1 MIDQVTIDKI
11 LDAAQIVDVVSDFV
25 TLRKRGVNYVGL
37 CPFHDDRT
45 PSFSVSPSRNI
56 CKCFACGKGGNPVHF
71 IMEHEQVTYVEAL
84 KYLAKKYGIEV
95 KEREL
100 SSEERQAQ
108 NDRESSFIVNQFARD
123 YYHDILLNN
132 PDGRNIGL
140 AYFRNRGFRDDIIE
154 KFQLGYALQQR
165 DAFPK
170 TALSKGYN
178 EKYLISYE
186 VQMKVDGKDKSVT
199 KGTGICYKRDDG
211 QLVDRYAGRVIFP
224 WISLSGKVIAFGARL
239 LDSRTKGVAQKYVNS
254 PNSEIFTKER
264 ELYGI
269 FQAKKAIVKEDCVYM
284 VEGYTDVISMHQ
296 CGVENVVANSGT
308 ALSKYQINI
317 LHRFTNNIVL
327 LYDGD
332 EAGIHAA
339 TRGAEMLLQEGM
351 TVKVCLLPDGDDP
364 DSFARKHTADEYRQ
378 FINDHSVDYIRFIT
392 SMLLKQAGN
401 DPLKRGA
408 AIREV
413 TKAIAIIPEAI
424 MRDVFIKEAA
434 DMLGVE
440 EKRMVGYVAEQRQK
454 NREAE
459 EKRRTTAAKASEES
473 QPSAPSQQEMPP
485 VAPLSDMGLEY
496 REGGNPQPQD
506 APIAGGDSSQD
517 FPFAGDDPSQ
527 NSPIAG
533 GNTLQGS
540 PSKIEEG
547 ENRGNQK
554 NAQMAKALYKHER
567 LIIQLVVRYGE
578 KTMAEL
584 TDEEGNITKVSVID
598 FVSANLEQD
607 DMVLSD
613 PLFREMLRQ
622 AVEHQHDP
630 EFSAERYFINHP
642 ETAISKMALELV
654 SDRYQLSKY
663 HYKNQTIVSDENRL
677 QELATEIATSYK
689 YAIVNELLKEVMRQ
703 LQDPAIAANELKCAQ
718 TIKRY
723 TELREVQAY
732 LAKILG
738 ERVILS
744 V

>member
-1 MIDQVTIDKI
+1 MIDQATIDRI

-45 PSFSVSPSRNI
+45 PSFSVSPARNI

-71 IMEHEQVTYVEAL
+71 IMEHEQITYIEAL

-100 SSEERQAQ
+100 SNEERQAQ
-108 NDRESSFIVNQFARD
+108 NDRESAFIVNQFARD

-132 PDGRNIGL
+132 PDGRSIGL

-170 TALSKGYN
+170 TAIAKGYN
-178 EKYLISYE
+178 EKFLTSYE
-186 VQMKVDGKDKSVT
+186 AKVKVNDRDETVT
-199 KGTGICYKRDDG
+199 KGTGICYKREDG

-224 WISLSGKVIAFGARL
+224 WISLSGKVVAFGGRL

-254 PNSEIFTKER
+254 PDSEIFHKER

-339 TRGAEMLLQEGM
+339 TRSAEMLLQEGM

-364 DSFARKHTADEYRQ
+364 DSFARKHTAQEYRQ
-378 FINDHSVDYIRFIT
+378 FIDDNATDYIRFKT
-392 SMLLKQAGN
+392 NLLLKQAGN
-401 DPLKRGA
+401 DPLKRGE
-408 AIREV
+408 AIREI

-434 DMLGVE
+434 DMLGIE
-440 EKRMVGYVAEQRQK
+440 EKRMVGYVADQRK
-454 NREAE
+454 TNREAE
-459 EKRRTTAAKASEES
+459 DKRKAVAAQSPQVPQNQDVSQGPAPLDVVSSQSEMRD
-473 QPSAPSQQEMPP
+473 APPMPP
-485 VAPLSDMGLEY
+485 IDDLPNRDMSPN
-496 REGGNPQPQD
+496 REEVQAGNEL
-506 APIAGGDSSQD
+506 ISVNSQ
-517 FPFAGDDPSQ
+517 S
-527 NSPIAG
+527 
-533 GNTLQGS
+533 
-540 PSKIEEG
+540 
-547 ENRGNQK
+547 
-554 NAQMAKALYKHER
+554 AKALYKYEFH
-567 LIIQLVVRYGE
+567 IMQLVVRYGE
-578 KTMAEL
+578 KIMCEL
-584 TDEEGNITKVSVID
+584 TDEEGNNTPVTVID
-598 FVSANLEQD
+598 FVSSTLEQD
-607 DMVLSD
+607 DMVLTN
-613 PLFREMLRQ
+613 PLFREMLKL
-622 AVEHQHDP
+622 AVEHQHETD
-630 EFSAERYFINHP
+630 FSAERYFINHP
-642 ETAISKMALELV
+642 NTAISQMALELV
-654 SDRYQLSKY
+654 SERYQLSKY
-663 HYKNQTIVSDENRL
+663 HSKYQTIVADDQRL
-677 QELATEIATSYK
+677 QELSTEITISYK
-689 YAIVNELLKEVMRQ
+689 YAIVNESLQEVLRQ
-703 LQDPAIAANELKCAQ
+703 LQDPAIAIDGLKCAQ

-723 TELREVQAY
+723 TELREIQAE
-732 LAKILG
+732 LAKRLG
-738 ERVILS
+738 ERVVLTF
-744 V
+744 

>member
-1 MIDQVTIDKI
+1 MIDQATIDRI

-45 PSFSVSPSRNI
+45 PSFSVSPARNI

-71 IMEHEQVTYVEAL
+71 IMEHEQITYLEAL

-100 SSEERQAQ
+100 SNEERQAQ
-108 NDRESSFIVNQFARD
+108 NDRESAFIVNQFARD

-132 PDGRNIGL
+132 PDGRSIGL

-170 TALSKGYN
+170 TAIAKGYN
-178 EKYLISYE
+178 EKFLTSYE
-186 VQMKVDGKDKSVT
+186 AKVKVNDREETVT
-199 KGTGICYKRDDG
+199 KGTGICYKREDG

-224 WISLSGKVIAFGARL
+224 WISLSGKVVAFGGRL

-254 PNSEIFTKER
+254 PDSEIFHKER

-339 TRGAEMLLQEGM
+339 TRSAEMLLQEGM

-364 DSFARKHTADEYRQ
+364 DSFARKHTAQEYRQ
-378 FINDHSVDYIRFIT
+378 FIDDNATDYIRFKT
-392 SMLLKQAGN
+392 NLLLKQAGN
-401 DPLKRGA
+401 DPLKRGE
-408 AIREV
+408 AIREI

-434 DMLGVE
+434 DMLGIE
-440 EKRMVGYVAEQRQK
+440 EKRMVGYVADQRK
-454 NREAE
+454 TNREAE
-459 EKRRTTAAKASEES
+459 DKRKAVAAQSPQVPQNQDVSQGPAPLDVVSSQSEMRD
-473 QPSAPSQQEMPP
+473 APPMPP
-485 VAPLSDMGLEY
+485 IDDLPNRDMSPN
-496 REGGNPQPQD
+496 REEVQAGNEL
-506 APIAGGDSSQD
+506 ISVNSQ
-517 FPFAGDDPSQ
+517 S
-527 NSPIAG
+527 
-533 GNTLQGS
+533 
-540 PSKIEEG
+540 
-547 ENRGNQK
+547 
-554 NAQMAKALYKHER
+554 AKALYKYEFH
-567 LIIQLVVRYGE
+567 IMQLVVRYGE
-578 KTMAEL
+578 KIMCEL
-584 TDEEGNITKVSVID
+584 TDEEGNNTPVTVID
-598 FVSANLEQD
+598 FVSSTLEQD
-607 DMVLSD
+607 DMVLTN
-613 PLFREMLRQ
+613 PLFREMLKL
-622 AVEHQHDP
+622 AVEHQHETD
-630 EFSAERYFINHP
+630 FSAERYFINHP
-642 ETAISKMALELV
+642 NTAISQMALELV
-654 SDRYQLSKY
+654 SERYQLSKY
-663 HYKNQTIVSDENRL
+663 HSKYQTIVADDQRL
-677 QELATEIATSYK
+677 QELSTEITISYK
-689 YAIVNELLKEVMRQ
+689 YAIVNESLQEVLRQ
-703 LQDPAIAANELKCAQ
+703 LQDPAIAIDGLKCAQ

-723 TELREVQAY
+723 TELREIQAE
-732 LAKILG
+732 LAKRLG
-738 ERVILS
+738 ERVVLTF
-744 V
+744 

>member
-1 MIDQVTIDKI
+1 MIDQATIDRI

-45 PSFSVSPSRNI
+45 PSFSVSPARNI

-71 IMEHEQVTYVEAL
+71 IMEHEQITYLEAL

-100 SSEERQAQ
+100 SNEERQAQ
-108 NDRESSFIVNQFARD
+108 NDRESAFIVNQFARD

-132 PDGRNIGL
+132 PDGRSIGM
-140 AYFRNRGFRDDIIE
+140 AYFRSRGFRDDIIE

-170 TALSKGYN
+170 TAIAKGYN
-178 EKYLISYE
+178 EKFLTSYE
-186 VQMKVDGKDKSVT
+186 AKVKVNDRDETVT
-199 KGTGICYKRDDG
+199 KGTGICYKREDG

-224 WISLSGKVIAFGARL
+224 WISLSGKVVAFGGRL

-254 PNSEIFTKER
+254 PDSEIFHKER

-339 TRGAEMLLQEGM
+339 TRSAEMLLQEGM

-364 DSFARKHTADEYRQ
+364 DSFARKHTAQEYRQ
-378 FINDHSVDYIRFIT
+378 FIDDNATDYIRFKT
-392 SMLLKQAGN
+392 NLLLKQAGN
-401 DPLKRGA
+401 DPLKRGE
-408 AIREV
+408 AIREI

-434 DMLGVE
+434 DMLGIE
-440 EKRMVGYVAEQRQK
+440 EKRMVGYVADQRK
-454 NREAE
+454 TNREAE
-459 EKRRTTAAKASEES
+459 DKRIAVAAQTPATS
-473 QPSAPSQQEMPP
+473 QNQDAMQGPVSPQGEMP
-485 VAPLSDMGLEY
+485 
-496 REGGNPQPQD
+496 D
-506 APIAGGDSSQD
+506 APPMPPIDDLPNRDMSPNREEVQAGNELISVNSQ
-517 FPFAGDDPSQ
+517 S
-527 NSPIAG
+527 
-533 GNTLQGS
+533 
-540 PSKIEEG
+540 
-547 ENRGNQK
+547 
-554 NAQMAKALYKHER
+554 AKALYKYEFH
-567 LIIQLVVRYGE
+567 IMQLVVRYGE
-578 KTMAEL
+578 KVMCEL
-584 TDEEGNITKVSVID
+584 TDEEGNNTPVTVID
-598 FVSANLEQD
+598 FVSSTLEQD
-607 DMVLSD
+607 DMVLTN
-613 PLFREMLRQ
+613 PLFREMLKL
-622 AVEHQHDP
+622 AVEHQHETD
-630 EFSAERYFINHP
+630 FSAERYFINHP
-642 ETAISKMALELV
+642 NTAISQMALELV
-654 SDRYQLSKY
+654 SERYQLSKY
-663 HYKNQTIVSDENRL
+663 HSKYQTIVADDQRL
-677 QELATEIATSYK
+677 QELSTEITISYK
-689 YAIVNELLKEVMRQ
+689 YAIVNESLQEVLRQ
-703 LQDPAIAANELKCAQ
+703 LQDPAIAIDGLKCAQ

-723 TELREVQAY
+723 TELREIQAE
-732 LAKILG
+732 LAKRLG
-738 ERVILS
+738 ERVVLTF
-744 V
+744 

>member
-1 MIDQVTIDKI
+1 MIDQATIDRI

-45 PSFSVSPSRNI
+45 PSFSVSPARNI

-71 IMEHEQVTYVEAL
+71 IMEHEQITYIEAL

-100 SSEERQAQ
+100 SNEERQAQ
-108 NDRESSFIVNQFARD
+108 NDRESAFIVNQFARD

-132 PDGRNIGL
+132 PDGRSIGM
-140 AYFRNRGFRDDIIE
+140 AYFRSRGFRDDIIE

-170 TALSKGYN
+170 TAIAKGYN
-178 EKYLISYE
+178 EKFLTSYE
-186 VQMKVDGKDKSVT
+186 AKVKVNDRDETVT
-199 KGTGICYKRDDG
+199 KGTGICYKREDG

-224 WISLSGKVIAFGARL
+224 WISLSGKVVAFGGRL

-254 PNSEIFTKER
+254 PDSEIFHKER

-339 TRGAEMLLQEGM
+339 TRSAEMLLQEGM

-364 DSFARKHTADEYRQ
+364 DSFARKHTAQEYRQ
-378 FINDHSVDYIRFIT
+378 FIDDNATDYIRFKT
-392 SMLLKQAGN
+392 NLLLKQAGN
-401 DPLKRGA
+401 DPLKRGE
-408 AIREV
+408 AIREI

-434 DMLGVE
+434 DMLGIE
-440 EKRMVGYVAEQRQK
+440 EKRMVGYVADQRK
-454 NREAE
+454 TNREAE
-459 EKRRTTAAKASEES
+459 DKRKAVAAQTPATS
-473 QPSAPSQQEMPP
+473 QNQDAMQGSVSPQGEMP
-485 VAPLSDMGLEY
+485 
-496 REGGNPQPQD
+496 D
-506 APIAGGDSSQD
+506 APPVPQVDDLPNRDLAPNREEVQAGNELISVNSQ
-517 FPFAGDDPSQ
+517 S
-527 NSPIAG
+527 
-533 GNTLQGS
+533 
-540 PSKIEEG
+540 
-547 ENRGNQK
+547 
-554 NAQMAKALYKHER
+554 AKALYKYEFH
-567 LIIQLVVRYGE
+567 IMQLVVRYGE
-578 KTMAEL
+578 KIMCEL
-584 TDEEGNITKVSVID
+584 TDEEGNNTPVTVID
-598 FVSANLEQD
+598 FVSSTLEQD
-607 DMVLSD
+607 DMVLTN
-613 PLFREMLRQ
+613 PLFREMLKL
-622 AVEHQHDP
+622 AVEHQHETD
-630 EFSAERYFINHP
+630 FSAERYFINHP
-642 ETAISKMALELV
+642 NTAISQMALELV
-654 SDRYQLSKY
+654 SERYQLSKY
-663 HYKNQTIVSDENRL
+663 HSKYQTIVADDQRL
-677 QELATEIATSYK
+677 QELSTEITISYK
-689 YAIVNELLKEVMRQ
+689 YAIVNESLQEVLRQ
-703 LQDPAIAANELKCAQ
+703 LQDPAIAIDGLKCAQ

-723 TELREVQAY
+723 TELREIQAE
-732 LAKILG
+732 LAKRLG
-738 ERVILS
+738 ERVVLTF
-744 V
+744 

>member
-1 MIDQVTIDKI
+1 MIDQAIVDRI

-45 PSFSVSPSRNI
+45 PSFSVSPARNI

-71 IMEHEQVTYVEAL
+71 IMEHEQITYTEAL

-100 SSEERQAQ
+100 SNEERQAQ
-108 NDRESSFIVNQFARD
+108 NDRESAFIVNQFARD

-132 PDGRNIGL
+132 PDGRSIGL

-170 TALSKGYN
+170 TAIAKGYN
-178 EKYLISYE
+178 EKFLTSYE
-186 VQMKVDGKDKSVT
+186 TKVKEDGKEKDVV

-224 WISLSGKVIAFGARL
+224 WISLSGKVVAFGGRL

-254 PNSEIFTKER
+254 PDSEIFHKER

-317 LHRFTNNIVL
+317 LHRFTNNIIL

-364 DSFARKHTADEYRQ
+364 DSFARKHTAQEYRQ
-378 FINDHSVDYIRFIT
+378 FINDNATDYIRFKT
-392 SMLLKQAGN
+392 GLLLRQAGN
-401 DPLKRGA
+401 DPLKRGD

-413 TKAIAIIPEAI
+413 TKSIAIIPEAI

-434 DMLGVE
+434 DMLGIE
-440 EKRMVGYVAEQRQK
+440 EKRMVGYVADQRK
-454 NREAE
+454 ANRDAE
-459 EKRRTTAAKASEES
+459 EKRKAVAAQSPQAAQDQDASQCPAPLNPASS
-473 QPSAPSQQEMPP
+473 QPEMP
-485 VAPLSDMGLEY
+485 
-496 REGGNPQPQD
+496 D
-506 APIAGGDSSQD
+506 APPMPSIDDLPDGDMSLTGEQSQTD
-517 FPFAGDDPSQ
+517 NDQSMKVNSQ
-527 NSPIAG
+527 F
-533 GNTLQGS
+533 
-540 PSKIEEG
+540 
-547 ENRGNQK
+547 
-554 NAQMAKALYKHER
+554 AKALYKYELHVM
-567 LIIQLVVRYGE
+567 QLVARYGE
-578 KTMAEL
+578 KVMCEL
-584 TDEEGNITKVSVID
+584 TDEEGNKTPVTVID
-598 FVSANLEQD
+598 FVHSTLEQD
-607 DMVLSD
+607 DMVLTN
-613 PLFREMLRQ
+613 PLFREMLKL
-622 AVEHQHDP
+622 AVEHQHDTD
-630 EFSAERYFINHP
+630 FCAERYFINHP
-642 ETAISKMALELV
+642 NTAISQMALELV
-654 SDRYQLSKY
+654 SERYQLSKY
-663 HYKNQTIVSDENRL
+663 HSKYQTIVADEERL
-677 QELATEIATSYK
+677 QDLSTEITISYK
-689 YAIVNELLKEVMRQ
+689 YAIVNESLKEVLRQ
-703 LQDPAIAANELKCAQ
+703 LQDPTIATNSLKCAQ

-723 TELREVQAY
+723 TELREVQAV
-732 LAKILG
+732 LAKRLG
-738 ERVILS
+738 ERVVLTF
-744 V
+744 

>member
-1 MIDQVTIDKI
+1 MIDQATIDRI

-45 PSFSVSPSRNI
+45 PSFSVSPARNI

-71 IMEHEQVTYVEAL
+71 IMEHEQITYLEAL

-100 SSEERQAQ
+100 SNEERQAQ
-108 NDRESSFIVNQFARD
+108 NDRESAFIVNQFARD

-132 PDGRNIGL
+132 PDGRSIGM
-140 AYFRNRGFRDDIIE
+140 AYFRSRGFRDDIIE

-170 TALSKGYN
+170 TAIAKGYN
-178 EKYLISYE
+178 EKFLTSYE
-186 VQMKVDGKDKSVT
+186 AKVKVNDRDETVT
-199 KGTGICYKRDDG
+199 KGTGICYKREDG

-224 WISLSGKVIAFGARL
+224 WISLSGKVVAFGGRL

-254 PNSEIFTKER
+254 PDSEIFHKER

-339 TRGAEMLLQEGM
+339 TRSAEMLLQEGM

-364 DSFARKHTADEYRQ
+364 DSFARKHTAQEYRQ
-378 FINDHSVDYIRFIT
+378 FIDDNATDYIRFKT
-392 SMLLKQAGN
+392 NLLLKQAGN
-401 DPLKRGA
+401 DPLKRGE
-408 AIREV
+408 AIREI

-434 DMLGVE
+434 DMLGIE
-440 EKRMVGYVAEQRQK
+440 EKRMVGYVADQRK
-454 NREAE
+454 TNREAE
-459 EKRRTTAAKASEES
+459 DKRKAVAAQTSP
-473 QPSAPSQQEMPP
+473 QGEMP
-485 VAPLSDMGLEY
+485 
-496 REGGNPQPQD
+496 D
-506 APIAGGDSSQD
+506 APPMPPIDDLPNRDMSPNREEVQAGNELISVNSQ
-517 FPFAGDDPSQ
+517 S
-527 NSPIAG
+527 
-533 GNTLQGS
+533 
-540 PSKIEEG
+540 
-547 ENRGNQK
+547 
-554 NAQMAKALYKHER
+554 AKALYKYEFH
-567 LIIQLVVRYGE
+567 IMQLVVRYGE
-578 KTMAEL
+578 KIMCEL
-584 TDEEGNITKVSVID
+584 TDEEGNNTPVTVID
-598 FVSANLEQD
+598 FVSCTLED
-607 DMVLSD
+607 DMVLTN
-613 PLFREMLRQ
+613 PLFREMLKL
-622 AVEHQHDP
+622 AVEHQHETD
-630 EFSAERYFINHP
+630 FSAERYFINHP
-642 ETAISKMALELV
+642 NTAISQMALELV
-654 SDRYQLSKY
+654 SERYQLSKY
-663 HYKNQTIVSDENRL
+663 HSKYQTIVADDQRL
-677 QELATEIATSYK
+677 QELSTEITISYK
-689 YAIVNELLKEVMRQ
+689 YAIVNESLQEVLRQ
-703 LQDPAIAANELKCAQ
+703 LQDPAIAIDGLKCAQ

-723 TELREVQAY
+723 TELREIQAE
-732 LAKILG
+732 LAKRLG
-738 ERVILS
+738 ERVVLTF
-744 V
+744 

>member
-1 MIDQVTIDKI
+1 MIDQATIDRI

-45 PSFSVSPSRNI
+45 PSFSVSPARNI

-71 IMEHEQVTYVEAL
+71 IMEHEQITYIEAL

-100 SSEERQAQ
+100 SNEERQAQ
-108 NDRESSFIVNQFARD
+108 NDRESAFIVNQFARD

-132 PDGRNIGL
+132 PDGRSIGM
-140 AYFRNRGFRDDIIE
+140 AYFRSRGFRDDIIE

-170 TALSKGYN
+170 TAIAKGYN
-178 EKYLISYE
+178 EKFLTSYE
-186 VQMKVDGKDKSVT
+186 AKVKVNDREETVT
-199 KGTGICYKRDDG
+199 KGTGICYKREDG

-224 WISLSGKVIAFGARL
+224 WISLSGKVVAFGGRL

-254 PNSEIFTKER
+254 PDSEIFHKER

-339 TRGAEMLLQEGM
+339 TRSAEMLLQEGM

-364 DSFARKHTADEYRQ
+364 DSFARKHTAQEYRQ
-378 FINDHSVDYIRFIT
+378 FIDDNATDYIRFKT
-392 SMLLKQAGN
+392 NLLLKQAGN
-401 DPLKRGA
+401 DPLKRGE
-408 AIREV
+408 AIREI

-434 DMLGVE
+434 DMLGIE
-440 EKRMVGYVAEQRQK
+440 EKRMVGYVADQRK
-454 NREAE
+454 TNREAE
-459 EKRRTTAAKASEES
+459 DKRKAVAAQTPATS
-473 QPSAPSQQEMPP
+473 QNQDAMQGPVSPQGEMP
-485 VAPLSDMGLEY
+485 
-496 REGGNPQPQD
+496 D
-506 APIAGGDSSQD
+506 APPMPQVDDLPNRDMSPNREEVQAGNELISVNSQ
-517 FPFAGDDPSQ
+517 S
-527 NSPIAG
+527 
-533 GNTLQGS
+533 
-540 PSKIEEG
+540 
-547 ENRGNQK
+547 
-554 NAQMAKALYKHER
+554 AKALYKYEFH
-567 LIIQLVVRYGE
+567 IMQLVVRYGE
-578 KTMAEL
+578 KIMCEL
-584 TDEEGNITKVSVID
+584 TDEEGNNTPVTVID
-598 FVSANLEQD
+598 FVSSTLEQD
-607 DMVLSD
+607 DMVLTN
-613 PLFREMLRQ
+613 PLFREMLKL
-622 AVEHQHDP
+622 AVEHQHETD
-630 EFSAERYFINHP
+630 FSAERYFINHP
-642 ETAISKMALELV
+642 NTAISQMALELV
-654 SDRYQLSKY
+654 SERYQLSKY
-663 HYKNQTIVSDENRL
+663 HSKYQTIVADDQRL
-677 QELATEIATSYK
+677 QELSTEITISYK
-689 YAIVNELLKEVMRQ
+689 YAIVNESLQEVLRQ
-703 LQDPAIAANELKCAQ
+703 LQDPAIAIDGLKCAQ

-723 TELREVQAY
+723 TELREIQAE
-732 LAKILG
+732 LAKRLG
-738 ERVILS
+738 ERVVLTF
-744 V
+744 

>member
-1 MIDQVTIDKI
+1 MIDQATIDKI

-45 PSFSVSPSRNI
+45 PSFSVSPARNI

-71 IMEHEQVTYVEAL
+71 IMEHEQITYIEAL

-100 SSEERQAQ
+100 SNEERQAQ
-108 NDRESSFIVNQFARD
+108 NDRESAFIVNQFARD

-132 PDGRNIGL
+132 PDGRSIGM
-140 AYFRNRGFRDDIIE
+140 AYFRSRGFRDDIIE

-170 TALSKGYN
+170 TAIAKGYN
-178 EKYLISYE
+178 EKYLTSYE
-186 VQMKVDGKDKSVT
+186 SKIKVNDREETVT
-199 KGTGICYKRDDG
+199 KGTGICYKREDG

-224 WISLSGKVIAFGARL
+224 WISLSGKVVAFGGRL

-254 PNSEIFTKER
+254 PDSEIFHKER

-339 TRGAEMLLQEGM
+339 TRSAEMLLQEGM

-364 DSFARKHTADEYRQ
+364 DSFARKHTAQEYRQ
-378 FINDHSVDYIRFIT
+378 FIDDNATDYIRFKT
-392 SMLLKQAGN
+392 NLLLKQAGN
-401 DPLKRGA
+401 DPLKRGE
-408 AIREV
+408 AIREI

-434 DMLGVE
+434 DMLGIE
-440 EKRMVGYVAEQRQK
+440 EKRMVGYVADQRK
-454 NREAE
+454 TNREAE
-459 EKRRTTAAKASEES
+459 DKRKAVAAQSPQVPQNQDVSQGPAPLDVVSSQSEMRD
-473 QPSAPSQQEMPP
+473 APPMPP
-485 VAPLSDMGLEY
+485 IDDLPNRDMSPN
-496 REGGNPQPQD
+496 REEVQAGNELIS
-506 APIAGGDSSQD
+506 ANSQ
-517 FPFAGDDPSQ
+517 S
-527 NSPIAG
+527 
-533 GNTLQGS
+533 
-540 PSKIEEG
+540 
-547 ENRGNQK
+547 
-554 NAQMAKALYKHER
+554 AKALYKYEFH
-567 LIIQLVVRYGE
+567 IMQLVVRYGE
-578 KTMAEL
+578 KIMCEL
-584 TDEEGNITKVSVID
+584 TDEEGNNTPVTVID
-598 FVSANLEQD
+598 FVNSTLEQD
-607 DMVLSD
+607 DMVLTN
-613 PLFREMLRQ
+613 PLFREMLKL
-622 AVEHQHDP
+622 AVEHQHETD
-630 EFSAERYFINHP
+630 FSAERYFINHP
-642 ETAISKMALELV
+642 NTAISQMALELV
-654 SDRYQLSKY
+654 SERYQLSKY
-663 HYKNQTIVSDENRL
+663 HSKYQTIVADDQRL
-677 QELATEIATSYK
+677 QELSTEITISYK
-689 YAIVNELLKEVMRQ
+689 YAIVNESLQEVLRQ
-703 LQDPAIAANELKCAQ
+703 LQDPAIAVDGLKCAQ

-723 TELREVQAY
+723 TELREIQAE
-732 LAKILG
+732 LAKRLG
-738 ERVILS
+738 ERVVLTF
-744 V
+744 

>member
-1 MIDQVTIDKI
+1 MIDQATIDRI

-45 PSFSVSPSRNI
+45 PSFSVSPARNI

-71 IMEHEQVTYVEAL
+71 IMEHEQITYLEAL

-100 SSEERQAQ
+100 SNEERQAQ
-108 NDRESSFIVNQFARD
+108 NDRESAFIVNQFARD

-132 PDGRNIGL
+132 PDGRSIGL

-170 TALSKGYN
+170 TAIAKGYN
-178 EKYLISYE
+178 EKFLTSYE
-186 VQMKVDGKDKSVT
+186 SKIKVNDRDETVT
-199 KGTGICYKRDDG
+199 KGTGICYKREDG

-224 WISLSGKVIAFGARL
+224 WISLSGKVVAFGGRL

-254 PNSEIFTKER
+254 PDSEIFHKER

-339 TRGAEMLLQEGM
+339 TRSAEMLLQEGM

-364 DSFARKHTADEYRQ
+364 DSFARKHTAQEYRQ
-378 FINDHSVDYIRFIT
+378 FIDDNATDYIRFKT
-392 SMLLKQAGN
+392 NLLLKQAGN
-401 DPLKRGA
+401 DPLKRGE
-408 AIREV
+408 AIREI

-434 DMLGVE
+434 DMLGIE
-440 EKRMVGYVAEQRQK
+440 EKRMVGYVADQRK
-454 NREAE
+454 TNREAE
-459 EKRRTTAAKASEES
+459 DKRKAVAAQTPSTS
-473 QPSAPSQQEMPP
+473 QNQDAMQGPVSPQGEMP
-485 VAPLSDMGLEY
+485 
-496 REGGNPQPQD
+496 D
-506 APIAGGDSSQD
+506 APPMPQVDDLPNRDMSPNREEVQAGNELISVNSQ
-517 FPFAGDDPSQ
+517 S
-527 NSPIAG
+527 
-533 GNTLQGS
+533 
-540 PSKIEEG
+540 
-547 ENRGNQK
+547 
-554 NAQMAKALYKHER
+554 AKALYKYEFH
-567 LIIQLVVRYGE
+567 IMQLVVRYGE
-578 KTMAEL
+578 KIMCEL
-584 TDEEGNITKVSVID
+584 TDEEGNNTPVTVID
-598 FVSANLEQD
+598 FVSSTLEQD
-607 DMVLSD
+607 DMVLTN
-613 PLFREMLRQ
+613 PLFREMLKL
-622 AVEHQHDP
+622 AVEHQHETD
-630 EFSAERYFINHP
+630 FSAERYFINHP
-642 ETAISKMALELV
+642 NTAISQMALELV
-654 SDRYQLSKY
+654 SERYQLSKY
-663 HYKNQTIVSDENRL
+663 HSKYQTIVADDQRL
-677 QELATEIATSYK
+677 QELSTEITISYK
-689 YAIVNELLKEVMRQ
+689 YAIVNESLQEVLRQ
-703 LQDPAIAANELKCAQ
+703 LQDPAIAIDGLKCAQ

-723 TELREVQAY
+723 TELREIQAE
-732 LAKILG
+732 LAKRLG
-738 ERVILS
+738 ERVVLTF
-744 V
+744 

>member
-1 MIDQVTIDKI
+1 MIDQATIDRI

-45 PSFSVSPSRNI
+45 PSFSVSPARNI

-71 IMEHEQVTYVEAL
+71 IMEHEQITYLEAL

-100 SSEERQAQ
+100 SNEERQAQ
-108 NDRESSFIVNQFARD
+108 NDRESAFIVNQFARD

-132 PDGRNIGL
+132 PDGRSIGM
-140 AYFRNRGFRDDIIE
+140 AYFRSRGFRDDIIE

-170 TALSKGYN
+170 TAIAKGYN
-178 EKYLISYE
+178 EKFLTSYE
-186 VQMKVDGKDKSVT
+186 AKVKVNDREETVT
-199 KGTGICYKRDDG
+199 KGTGICYKREDG

-224 WISLSGKVIAFGARL
+224 WISLSGKVVAFGGRL

-254 PNSEIFTKER
+254 PDSEIFHKER

-339 TRGAEMLLQEGM
+339 TRSAEMLLQEGM

-364 DSFARKHTADEYRQ
+364 DSFARKHTAQEYRQ
-378 FINDHSVDYIRFIT
+378 FIDDNATDYIRFKT
-392 SMLLKQAGN
+392 NLLLKQAGN
-401 DPLKRGA
+401 DPLKRGE
-408 AIREV
+408 AIREI

-434 DMLGVE
+434 DMLGIE
-440 EKRMVGYVAEQRQK
+440 EKRMVGYVADQRK
-454 NREAE
+454 TNREAE
-459 EKRRTTAAKASEES
+459 DKRKAVAAQSPQVPQNQDVSQGPAPLDVVSSQSEMRD
-473 QPSAPSQQEMPP
+473 APPMPP
-485 VAPLSDMGLEY
+485 IDDLPNRDMSPN
-496 REGGNPQPQD
+496 REEVQAGNEL
-506 APIAGGDSSQD
+506 ISVNSQ
-517 FPFAGDDPSQ
+517 S
-527 NSPIAG
+527 
-533 GNTLQGS
+533 
-540 PSKIEEG
+540 
-547 ENRGNQK
+547 
-554 NAQMAKALYKHER
+554 AKALYKYEFH
-567 LIIQLVVRYGE
+567 IMQLVVRYGE
-578 KTMAEL
+578 KIMCEL
-584 TDEEGNITKVSVID
+584 TDEEGNNTPVTVID
-598 FVSANLEQD
+598 FVSSTLEQD
-607 DMVLSD
+607 DMVLTN
-613 PLFREMLRQ
+613 PLFREMLKL
-622 AVEHQHDP
+622 AVEHQHETD
-630 EFSAERYFINHP
+630 FSAERYFINHP
-642 ETAISKMALELV
+642 NTAISQMALELV
-654 SDRYQLSKY
+654 SERYQLSKY
-663 HYKNQTIVSDENRL
+663 HSKYQTIVADDQRL
-677 QELATEIATSYK
+677 QELSTEITISYK
-689 YAIVNELLKEVMRQ
+689 YAIVNESLQEVLRQ
-703 LQDPAIAANELKCAQ
+703 LQDPAIAIDGLKCAQ

-723 TELREVQAY
+723 TELREIQAE
-732 LAKILG
+732 LAKRLG
-738 ERVILS
+738 ERVVLTF
-744 V
+744 

>member
-1 MIDQVTIDKI
+1 MIDQATIDRI

-45 PSFSVSPSRNI
+45 PSFSVSPARNI

-71 IMEHEQVTYVEAL
+71 IMEHEQITYLEAL

-100 SSEERQAQ
+100 SNEERQAQ
-108 NDRESSFIVNQFARD
+108 NDRESAFIVNQFARD

-132 PDGRNIGL
+132 PDGRSIGM
-140 AYFRNRGFRDDIIE
+140 AYFRSRGFRDDIIE

-170 TALSKGYN
+170 TAIAKGYN
-178 EKYLISYE
+178 EKFLTSYE
-186 VQMKVDGKDKSVT
+186 AKVKVNDRDETVT
-199 KGTGICYKRDDG
+199 KGTGICYKREDG

-224 WISLSGKVIAFGARL
+224 WISLSGKVVAFGGRL

-254 PNSEIFTKER
+254 PDSEIFHKER

-339 TRGAEMLLQEGM
+339 TRSAEMLLQEGM

-364 DSFARKHTADEYRQ
+364 DSFARKHTAQEYRQ
-378 FINDHSVDYIRFIT
+378 FIDDNATDYIRFKT
-392 SMLLKQAGN
+392 NLLLKQAGN
-401 DPLKRGA
+401 DPLKRGE
-408 AIREV
+408 AIREI

-434 DMLGVE
+434 DMLGIE
-440 EKRMVGYVAEQRQK
+440 EKRMVGYVADQRK
-454 NREAE
+454 TNREAE
-459 EKRRTTAAKASEES
+459 DKRKAVAAQTPATS
-473 QPSAPSQQEMPP
+473 QNQDAMQGPVSPQGEMP
-485 VAPLSDMGLEY
+485 
-496 REGGNPQPQD
+496 D
-506 APIAGGDSSQD
+506 APPMPPIDDLPNRDMSPNREEVQAGNELISVNSQ
-517 FPFAGDDPSQ
+517 S
-527 NSPIAG
+527 
-533 GNTLQGS
+533 
-540 PSKIEEG
+540 
-547 ENRGNQK
+547 
-554 NAQMAKALYKHER
+554 AKALYKYEFH
-567 LIIQLVVRYGE
+567 IMQLVVRYGE
-578 KTMAEL
+578 KVMCEL
-584 TDEEGNITKVSVID
+584 TDEEGNNTPVTVID
-598 FVSANLEQD
+598 FVSSTLEQD
-607 DMVLSD
+607 DMVLTN
-613 PLFREMLRQ
+613 PLFREMLKL
-622 AVEHQHDP
+622 AVEHQHETD
-630 EFSAERYFINHP
+630 FSAERYFINHP
-642 ETAISKMALELV
+642 NTAISQMALELV
-654 SDRYQLSKY
+654 SERYQLSKY
-663 HYKNQTIVSDENRL
+663 HSKYQTIVADDQRL
-677 QELATEIATSYK
+677 QELSTEITISYK
-689 YAIVNELLKEVMRQ
+689 YAIVNESLQEVLRQ
-703 LQDPAIAANELKCAQ
+703 LQDPAIAIDGLKCAQ

-723 TELREVQAY
+723 TELREIQAE
-732 LAKILG
+732 LAKRLG
-738 ERVILS
+738 ERVVLTF
-744 V
+744 

>member
-1 MIDQVTIDKI
+1 MIDQATVDRI

-45 PSFSVSPSRNI
+45 PSFSVSPARNI

-71 IMEHEQVTYVEAL
+71 IMEHEQITYTEAL

-100 SSEERQAQ
+100 SNEERQAQ
-108 NDRESSFIVNQFARD
+108 NDRESAFIVNQFARD

-132 PDGRNIGL
+132 PDGRSIGL

-170 TALSKGYN
+170 TAIAKGYN
-178 EKYLISYE
+178 EKYLTSYDY
-186 VQMKVDGKDKSVT
+186 M
-199 KGTGICYKRDDG
+199 RDDG

-224 WISLSGKVIAFGARL
+224 WISLSGKVVAFGGRL

-254 PNSEIFTKER
+254 PDSEIFHKER

-317 LHRFTNNIVL
+317 LHRFTNNIIL

-364 DSFARKHTADEYRQ
+364 DSFARKHTAQEYRQ
-378 FINDHSVDYIRFIT
+378 FINDNATDYIRFKT
-392 SMLLKQAGN
+392 GLLLRQAGS
-401 DPLKRGA
+401 DPLKRGD

-413 TKAIAIIPEAI
+413 TKSIAIIPEAI

-434 DMLGVE
+434 DMLGIE
-440 EKRMVGYVAEQRQK
+440 EKRMVGYVADQRK
-454 NREAE
+454 ANRDAE
-459 EKRRTTAAKASEES
+459 EKRKAVAAQSPQAAQDQDASQGPAPLDSASS
-473 QPSAPSQQEMPP
+473 QPEMP
-485 VAPLSDMGLEY
+485 
-496 REGGNPQPQD
+496 D
-506 APIAGGDSSQD
+506 APPMPSIDDLPDGDMSLTGEQSQTD
-517 FPFAGDDPSQ
+517 NDQSMKVNSQ
-527 NSPIAG
+527 F
-533 GNTLQGS
+533 
-540 PSKIEEG
+540 
-547 ENRGNQK
+547 
-554 NAQMAKALYKHER
+554 AKALYKYELHVM
-567 LIIQLVVRYGE
+567 QLVARYGE
-578 KTMAEL
+578 KVMCEL
-584 TDEEGNITKVSVID
+584 TDEEGNKTPVTVID
-598 FVSANLEQD
+598 FVHSTLEQD
-607 DMVLSD
+607 DMVLTN
-613 PLFREMLRQ
+613 PLFREMLKL
-622 AVEHQHDP
+622 AVEHQHDTD
-630 EFSAERYFINHP
+630 FCAERYFINHP
-642 ETAISKMALELV
+642 NTAISQMALELV
-654 SDRYQLSKY
+654 SERYQLSKY
-663 HYKNQTIVSDENRL
+663 HSKYQTIVADEERL
-677 QELATEIATSYK
+677 QDLSAEITISYK
-689 YAIVNELLKEVMRQ
+689 YAIVNESLKEVLRQ
-703 LQDPAIAANELKCAQ
+703 LQDPTIATNSLKCAQ

-723 TELREVQAY
+723 TELREVQAV
-732 LAKILG
+732 LAKRLG
-738 ERVILS
+738 ERVVLTF
-744 V
+744 

>member
-1 MIDQVTIDKI
+1 MIDQATIDRI

-45 PSFSVSPSRNI
+45 PSFSVSPARNI

-71 IMEHEQVTYVEAL
+71 IMEHEQITYLEAL

-100 SSEERQAQ
+100 SNEERQAQ
-108 NDRESSFIVNQFARD
+108 NDRESAFIVNQFARD

-132 PDGRNIGL
+132 PDGRSIGL
-140 AYFRNRGFRDDIIE
+140 AYFRSRGFRDDIIE

-170 TALSKGYN
+170 TAIAKGYN
-178 EKYLISYE
+178 EKFLTSYE
-186 VQMKVDGKDKSVT
+186 AKVKVNDRDETVT
-199 KGTGICYKRDDG
+199 KGTGICYKREDG

-224 WISLSGKVIAFGARL
+224 WISLSGKVVAFGGRL

-254 PNSEIFTKER
+254 PDSEIFHKER

-339 TRGAEMLLQEGM
+339 TRSAEMLLQEGM

-364 DSFARKHTADEYRQ
+364 DSFARKHTAQEYRQ
-378 FINDHSVDYIRFIT
+378 FIDDNATDYIRFKT
-392 SMLLKQAGN
+392 NLLLKQAGN
-401 DPLKRGA
+401 DPLKRGE
-408 AIREV
+408 AIREI

-434 DMLGVE
+434 DMLGIE
-440 EKRMVGYVAEQRQK
+440 EKRMVGYVADQRK
-454 NREAE
+454 TNREAE
-459 EKRRTTAAKASEES
+459 DKRKAVAAQTPATS
-473 QPSAPSQQEMPP
+473 QNQDAMQGPVSPQGEMP
-485 VAPLSDMGLEY
+485 
-496 REGGNPQPQD
+496 D
-506 APIAGGDSSQD
+506 APPMPQVDDLPNRDMSPNREEVQAGNELISVNSQ
-517 FPFAGDDPSQ
+517 S
-527 NSPIAG
+527 
-533 GNTLQGS
+533 
-540 PSKIEEG
+540 
-547 ENRGNQK
+547 
-554 NAQMAKALYKHER
+554 AKALYKYEFH
-567 LIIQLVVRYGE
+567 IMQLVVRYGE
-578 KTMAEL
+578 KIMCEL
-584 TDEEGNITKVSVID
+584 TDEEGNNTPVTVID
-598 FVSANLEQD
+598 FVSSTLEQD
-607 DMVLSD
+607 DMVLTN
-613 PLFREMLRQ
+613 PLFREMLKL
-622 AVEHQHDP
+622 AVEHQHETD
-630 EFSAERYFINHP
+630 FSAERYFINHP
-642 ETAISKMALELV
+642 NTAISQMALELV
-654 SDRYQLSKY
+654 SERYQLSKY
-663 HYKNQTIVSDENRL
+663 HSKYQTIVADDQRL
-677 QELATEIATSYK
+677 QELSTEITISYK
-689 YAIVNELLKEVMRQ
+689 YAIVNELLQEVLRQ
-703 LQDPAIAANELKCAQ
+703 LQDPAIAIDGLKCAQ

-723 TELREVQAY
+723 TELREIQAE
-732 LAKILG
+732 LAKRLG
-738 ERVILS
+738 ERVVLTF
-744 V
+744 

>member
-1 MIDQVTIDKI
+1 MIDQATIDRI

-45 PSFSVSPSRNI
+45 PSFSVSPARNI

-71 IMEHEQVTYVEAL
+71 IMEHEQITYIEAL

-100 SSEERQAQ
+100 SNEERQAQ
-108 NDRESSFIVNQFARD
+108 NDRESAFIVNQFARD

-132 PDGRNIGL
+132 PDGRSIGM
-140 AYFRNRGFRDDIIE
+140 AYFRSRGFRDDIIE

-170 TALSKGYN
+170 TAIAKGYN
-178 EKYLISYE
+178 EKFLTSYE
-186 VQMKVDGKDKSVT
+186 AKVKVNDREETVT
-199 KGTGICYKRDDG
+199 KGTGICYKREDG

-224 WISLSGKVIAFGARL
+224 WISLSGKVVAFGGRL

-254 PNSEIFTKER
+254 PDSEIFHKER

-339 TRGAEMLLQEGM
+339 TRSAEMLLQEGM

-364 DSFARKHTADEYRQ
+364 DSFARKHTAQEYRQ
-378 FINDHSVDYIRFIT
+378 FIDDNATDYIRFKT
-392 SMLLKQAGN
+392 NLLLKQAGN
-401 DPLKRGA
+401 DPLKRGE
-408 AIREV
+408 AIREI

-434 DMLGVE
+434 DMLGIE
-440 EKRMVGYVAEQRQK
+440 EKRMVGYVADQRK
-454 NREAE
+454 TNREAE
-459 EKRRTTAAKASEES
+459 DKRKAVAAQSPQVPQNQDVSQGPAPLDVVSSQSEMRD
-473 QPSAPSQQEMPP
+473 APPMPP
-485 VAPLSDMGLEY
+485 IDDLPNRDMSPN
-496 REGGNPQPQD
+496 REEVQAGNEL
-506 APIAGGDSSQD
+506 ISVNSQ
-517 FPFAGDDPSQ
+517 S
-527 NSPIAG
+527 
-533 GNTLQGS
+533 
-540 PSKIEEG
+540 
-547 ENRGNQK
+547 
-554 NAQMAKALYKHER
+554 AKALYKYEFH
-567 LIIQLVVRYGE
+567 IMQLVVRYGE
-578 KTMAEL
+578 KVMCEL
-584 TDEEGNITKVSVID
+584 TDEEGNNTPVTVID
-598 FVSANLEQD
+598 FVSSTLEQD
-607 DMVLSD
+607 DMVLTN
-613 PLFREMLRQ
+613 PLFREMLKL
-622 AVEHQHDP
+622 AVEHQHETD
-630 EFSAERYFINHP
+630 FSAERYFINHP
-642 ETAISKMALELV
+642 NTAISQMALELV
-654 SDRYQLSKY
+654 SERYQLSKY
-663 HYKNQTIVSDENRL
+663 HSKYQTIVADDQRL
-677 QELATEIATSYK
+677 QELSTEITISYK
-689 YAIVNELLKEVMRQ
+689 YAIVNESLQEVLRQ
-703 LQDPAIAANELKCAQ
+703 LQDPAIAIDGLKCAQ

-723 TELREVQAY
+723 TELREIQAE
-732 LAKILG
+732 LAKRLG
-738 ERVILS
+738 ERVVLTF
-744 V
+744 

>member
-1 MIDQVTIDKI
+1 MIDQATIDRI

-45 PSFSVSPSRNI
+45 PSFSVSPARNI

-71 IMEHEQVTYVEAL
+71 IMEHEQITYIEAL

-100 SSEERQAQ
+100 SNEERQAQ
-108 NDRESSFIVNQFARD
+108 NDRESAFVVNQFARD

-132 PDGRNIGL
+132 PDGRSIGM
-140 AYFRNRGFRDDIIE
+140 AYFRSRGFRDDIIE

-170 TALSKGYN
+170 TAIAKGYN
-178 EKYLISYE
+178 EKFLTSYE
-186 VQMKVDGKDKSVT
+186 AKVKVNDRDETVT
-199 KGTGICYKRDDG
+199 KGTGICYKREDG

-224 WISLSGKVIAFGARL
+224 WISLSGKVVAFGGRL

-254 PNSEIFTKER
+254 PDSEIFHKER

-339 TRGAEMLLQEGM
+339 TRSAEMLLQEGM

-364 DSFARKHTADEYRQ
+364 DSFARKHTAQEYRQ
-378 FINDHSVDYIRFIT
+378 FIDDNATDYIRFKT
-392 SMLLKQAGN
+392 NLLLKQAGN
-401 DPLKRGA
+401 DPLKRGE
-408 AIREV
+408 AIREI

-434 DMLGVE
+434 DMLGIE
-440 EKRMVGYVAEQRQK
+440 EKRMVGYVADQRK
-454 NREAE
+454 TNREAE
-459 EKRRTTAAKASEES
+459 DKRKAVAAQTPATSQNQDAMQGPVSPQGEMPDAPPMPQVDDLPNRDLAPNSEEVQASNGLISVNS
-473 QPSAPSQQEMPP
+473 QS
-485 VAPLSDMGLEY
+485 
-496 REGGNPQPQD
+496 
-506 APIAGGDSSQD
+506 
-517 FPFAGDDPSQ
+517 
-527 NSPIAG
+527 
-533 GNTLQGS
+533 
-540 PSKIEEG
+540 
-547 ENRGNQK
+547 
-554 NAQMAKALYKHER
+554 AKALYKYEFH
-567 LIIQLVVRYGE
+567 IMQLVVRYGE
-578 KTMAEL
+578 KVMCEL
-584 TDEEGNITKVSVID
+584 TDEEGNNTPVTVID
-598 FVSANLEQD
+598 FVSSTLEQD
-607 DMVLSD
+607 DMVLTN
-613 PLFREMLRQ
+613 PLFREMLKL
-622 AVEHQHDP
+622 AVEHQHETD
-630 EFSAERYFINHP
+630 FSAERYFINHP
-642 ETAISKMALELV
+642 NTAISQMALELV
-654 SDRYQLSKY
+654 SERYQLSKY
-663 HYKNQTIVSDENRL
+663 HSKYQTIVADDQRL
-677 QELATEIATSYK
+677 QELSTEITISYK
-689 YAIVNELLKEVMRQ
+689 YAIVNESLQEVLRQ
-703 LQDPAIAANELKCAQ
+703 LQDPAIAIDGLKCAQ

-723 TELREVQAY
+723 TELREIQAE
-732 LAKILG
+732 LAKRLG
-738 ERVILS
+738 ERVVLTF
-744 V
+744 

>member
-1 MIDQVTIDKI
+1 MIDQATVDRI

-45 PSFSVSPSRNI
+45 PSFSVSPARNI

-71 IMEHEQVTYVEAL
+71 IMEHEQITYVEAL

-100 SSEERQAQ
+100 TNDERQAQ
-108 NDRESSFIVNQFARD
+108 SDRESAFIVNQFARD

-132 PDGRNIGL
+132 VDGRSIGL

-154 KFQLGYALQQR
+154 KFQLGYALPQR
-165 DAFPK
+165 DALPK
-170 TALSKGYN
+170 AALSKGFN
-178 EKYLISYE
+178 EKYLASYE
-186 VQMKVDGKDKSVT
+186 TQVKVDGKDTTLV
-199 KGTGICYKRDDG
+199 KGTGICYKREDG

-224 WISLSGKVIAFGARL
+224 WISLSGKVIAFGGRL

-254 PNSEIFTKER
+254 PDTEIFHKER

-339 TRGAEMLLQEGM
+339 TRSAEMLLQDGM

-364 DSFARKHTADEYRQ
+364 DSFARKHTAQEYRQ
-378 FINDHSVDYIRFIT
+378 FINDHATDYIRFKT
-392 SMLLKQAGN
+392 DLLLRQAGN
-401 DPLKRGA
+401 DPLKRGE
-408 AIREV
+408 AIREI

-440 EKRMVGYVAEQRQK
+440 EKRMVGYVATQRK
-454 NREAE
+454 TNREAE
-459 EKRRTTAAKASEES
+459 EKRRALAAQAPNSPQDPATP
-473 QPSAPSQQEMPP
+473 QPEIPLAPMKQPEMP
-485 VAPLSDMGLEY
+485 
-496 REGGNPQPQD
+496 D
-506 APIAGGDSSQD
+506 APPLPTMEDLPQGGSGHVSEQSTANN
-517 FPFAGDDPSQ
+517 PFS
-527 NSPIAG
+527 
-533 GNTLQGS
+533 
-540 PSKIEEG
+540 
-547 ENRGNQK
+547 
-554 NAQMAKALYKHER
+554 KALYKYER
-567 LIIQLVVRYGE
+567 SIMQLVVRYGE
-578 KTMAEL
+578 KTMCEL
-584 TDEEGNITKVSVID
+584 TDEDGNTTPVSVID
-598 FVSANLEQD
+598 FVDATLHQD
-607 DMVLSD
+607 DVTLTH
-613 PLFREMLRQ
+613 PLFREMLRL
-622 AVEHQHDP
+622 AVEHQHDADYT
-630 EFSAERYFINHP
+630 AERYFINHP
-642 ETAISKMALELV
+642 DTAISQMALELV

-663 HYKNQTIVSDENRL
+663 HFKNQTIVTDDNRL
-677 QELATEIATSYK
+677 QELATEITINYK
-689 YAIVNELLKEVMRQ
+689 YAIVNESLKEVMRQ
-703 LQDPAIAANELKCAQ
+703 LQDPVIVNNEVKCAQ
-718 TIKRY
+718 IIQRY
-723 TELREVQAY
+723 TELREVQADF
-732 LAKILG
+732 AKRLG
-738 ERVILS
+738 ERVILEF
-744 V
+744 

>member
-1 MIDQVTIDKI
+1 MIDQATIDRI

-45 PSFSVSPSRNI
+45 PSFSVSPARNI

-71 IMEHEQVTYVEAL
+71 IMEHEQITYIEAL

-100 SSEERQAQ
+100 SNEERQAQ
-108 NDRESSFIVNQFARD
+108 NDRESAFIVNQFARD

-132 PDGRNIGL
+132 PDGRSIGM
-140 AYFRNRGFRDDIIE
+140 AYFRSRGFRDDIIE

-170 TALSKGYN
+170 TAIAKGYN
-178 EKYLISYE
+178 EKFLTSYE
-186 VQMKVDGKDKSVT
+186 AKVKVNDREETVT
-199 KGTGICYKRDDG
+199 KGTGICYKREDG

-224 WISLSGKVIAFGARL
+224 WISLSGKVVAFGGRL

-254 PNSEIFTKER
+254 PDSEIFHKER

-339 TRGAEMLLQEGM
+339 TRSAEMLLQEGM

-364 DSFARKHTADEYRQ
+364 DSFARKHTAQEYRQ
-378 FINDHSVDYIRFIT
+378 FIDDNATDYIRFKT
-392 SMLLKQAGN
+392 NLLLKQAGN
-401 DPLKRGA
+401 DPLKRGE
-408 AIREV
+408 AIREI

-434 DMLGVE
+434 DMLGIE
-440 EKRMVGYVAEQRQK
+440 EKRMVGYVADQRK
-454 NREAE
+454 TNREAE
-459 EKRRTTAAKASEES
+459 DKRKAVAAQSPQVPQNQDVSQGPVPLDVVSSQSEMRD
-473 QPSAPSQQEMPP
+473 APPMPP
-485 VAPLSDMGLEY
+485 IDDLPNRDMSPN
-496 REGGNPQPQD
+496 REEVQAGNEL
-506 APIAGGDSSQD
+506 ISVNSQ
-517 FPFAGDDPSQ
+517 S
-527 NSPIAG
+527 
-533 GNTLQGS
+533 
-540 PSKIEEG
+540 
-547 ENRGNQK
+547 
-554 NAQMAKALYKHER
+554 AKALYKYEFH
-567 LIIQLVVRYGE
+567 IMQLVVRYGE
-578 KTMAEL
+578 KIMCEL
-584 TDEEGNITKVSVID
+584 TDEEGNNTPVTVID
-598 FVSANLEQD
+598 FVSSTLEQD
-607 DMVLSD
+607 DMVLTN
-613 PLFREMLRQ
+613 PLFREMLKL
-622 AVEHQHDP
+622 AVEHQHETD
-630 EFSAERYFINHP
+630 FSAERYFINHP
-642 ETAISKMALELV
+642 NTAISQMALELV
-654 SDRYQLSKY
+654 SERYQLSKY
-663 HYKNQTIVSDENRL
+663 HSKYQTIVADDQRL
-677 QELATEIATSYK
+677 QELSTEITISYK
-689 YAIVNELLKEVMRQ
+689 YAIVNESLQEVLRQ
-703 LQDPAIAANELKCAQ
+703 LQDPAIAVDGLKCAQ

-723 TELREVQAY
+723 TELREIQAE
-732 LAKILG
+732 LAKRLG
-738 ERVILS
+738 ERVVLTF
-744 V
+744 

>member
-1 MIDQVTIDKI
+1 MIDQATIDRI

-45 PSFSVSPSRNI
+45 PSFSVSPARNI

-71 IMEHEQVTYVEAL
+71 IMEHEQITYIEAL

-100 SSEERQAQ
+100 SNEERQAQ
-108 NDRESSFIVNQFARD
+108 NDRESAFIVNQFARD

-132 PDGRNIGL
+132 PDGRSIGM
-140 AYFRNRGFRDDIIE
+140 AYFRSRGFRDDIIE

-170 TALSKGYN
+170 TAIAKGYN
-178 EKYLISYE
+178 EKFLTSYE
-186 VQMKVDGKDKSVT
+186 SKIKVNDRDETVT
-199 KGTGICYKRDDG
+199 KGTGICYKREDG

-224 WISLSGKVIAFGARL
+224 WISLSGKVVAFGGRL

-254 PNSEIFTKER
+254 PDSEIFHKER

-339 TRGAEMLLQEGM
+339 TRSAEMLLQEGM

-364 DSFARKHTADEYRQ
+364 DSFARKHTVQEYRQ
-378 FINDHSVDYIRFIT
+378 FIDDNATDYIRFKT
-392 SMLLKQAGN
+392 NLLLKQAGN
-401 DPLKRGA
+401 DPLKRGE
-408 AIREV
+408 AIREI

-434 DMLGVE
+434 DMLGIE
-440 EKRMVGYVAEQRQK
+440 EKRMVGYVADQRK
-454 NREAE
+454 TNREAE
-459 EKRRTTAAKASEES
+459 DKRKAVAAQSPQVPQNQDVSQGPAPLDVVSSQSEMRD
-473 QPSAPSQQEMPP
+473 APPMPP
-485 VAPLSDMGLEY
+485 IDDLPNRDMSPN
-496 REGGNPQPQD
+496 REEVQAGNEL
-506 APIAGGDSSQD
+506 ISVNSQ
-517 FPFAGDDPSQ
+517 S
-527 NSPIAG
+527 
-533 GNTLQGS
+533 
-540 PSKIEEG
+540 
-547 ENRGNQK
+547 
-554 NAQMAKALYKHER
+554 AKALYKYEFH
-567 LIIQLVVRYGE
+567 IMQLVVRYGE
-578 KTMAEL
+578 KIMCEL
-584 TDEEGNITKVSVID
+584 TDEEGNNTPVTVID
-598 FVSANLEQD
+598 FVSSTLEQD
-607 DMVLSD
+607 DMVLTN
-613 PLFREMLRQ
+613 PLFREMLRL
-622 AVEHQHDP
+622 AVEHQHETD
-630 EFSAERYFINHP
+630 FIAERYFINHP
-642 ETAISKMALELV
+642 NTAISQMALELV
-654 SDRYQLSKY
+654 SERYQLSKY
-663 HYKNQTIVSDENRL
+663 HSKYQTIVADDQRL
-677 QELATEIATSYK
+677 QELSTEITISYK
-689 YAIVNELLKEVMRQ
+689 YAIVNESLQEVLRQ
-703 LQDPAIAANELKCAQ
+703 LQDPAIAIDGLKCAQ

-723 TELREVQAY
+723 TELREIQAE
-732 LAKILG
+732 LAKRLG
-738 ERVILS
+738 ERVVLTF
-744 V
+744 

>member
-1 MIDQVTIDKI
+1 MIDQATIDRI

-45 PSFSVSPSRNI
+45 PSFSVSPARNI

-71 IMEHEQVTYVEAL
+71 IMEHEQITYIEAL

-100 SSEERQAQ
+100 SNEERQAQ
-108 NDRESSFIVNQFARD
+108 NDRESAFIVNQFARD

-132 PDGRNIGL
+132 PDGRSIGL
-140 AYFRNRGFRDDIIE
+140 AYFRSRGFRDDIIE

-170 TALSKGYN
+170 TAIAKGYN
-178 EKYLISYE
+178 EKFLTSYE
-186 VQMKVDGKDKSVT
+186 AKVKVNDRDETVT
-199 KGTGICYKRDDG
+199 KGTGICYKREDG

-224 WISLSGKVIAFGARL
+224 WISLSGKVVAFGGRL

-254 PNSEIFTKER
+254 PDSEIFHKER

-339 TRGAEMLLQEGM
+339 TRSAEMLLQEGM

-364 DSFARKHTADEYRQ
+364 DSFARKHTAQEYRQ
-378 FINDHSVDYIRFIT
+378 FIDDNATDYIRFKT
-392 SMLLKQAGN
+392 NLLLKQAGN
-401 DPLKRGA
+401 DPLKRGE
-408 AIREV
+408 AIREI

-434 DMLGVE
+434 DMLGIE
-440 EKRMVGYVAEQRQK
+440 EKRMVGYVADQRK
-454 NREAE
+454 TNREAE
-459 EKRRTTAAKASEES
+459 DKRKAVAAQTPATS
-473 QPSAPSQQEMPP
+473 QNQDAMQGPVSPQGEMP
-485 VAPLSDMGLEY
+485 
-496 REGGNPQPQD
+496 D
-506 APIAGGDSSQD
+506 APPMPQVDDLPNRDMSPNREEVQAGNELISVNSQ
-517 FPFAGDDPSQ
+517 S
-527 NSPIAG
+527 
-533 GNTLQGS
+533 
-540 PSKIEEG
+540 
-547 ENRGNQK
+547 
-554 NAQMAKALYKHER
+554 AKALYKYEFH
-567 LIIQLVVRYGE
+567 IMQLVVRYGE
-578 KTMAEL
+578 KIMCEL
-584 TDEEGNITKVSVID
+584 TDEEGNNTPVTVID
-598 FVSANLEQD
+598 FVSSTLEQD
-607 DMVLSD
+607 DMVLTN
-613 PLFREMLRQ
+613 PLFREMLKL
-622 AVEHQHDP
+622 AVEHQHETD
-630 EFSAERYFINHP
+630 FSAERYFINHP
-642 ETAISKMALELV
+642 NTAISQMALELV
-654 SDRYQLSKY
+654 SERYQLSKY
-663 HYKNQTIVSDENRL
+663 HSKYQTIVADDQRL
-677 QELATEIATSYK
+677 QELSTEITISYK
-689 YAIVNELLKEVMRQ
+689 YAIVNESLQEVLRQ
-703 LQDPAIAANELKCAQ
+703 LQDPAIAVDGLKCAQ

-723 TELREVQAY
+723 TELREIQAE
-732 LAKILG
+732 LAKRLG
-738 ERVILS
+738 ERVVLTF
-744 V
+744 

>member
-1 MIDQVTIDKI
+1 MIDQATIDRI

-45 PSFSVSPSRNI
+45 PSFSVSPARNI

-71 IMEHEQVTYVEAL
+71 IMEHEQITYLEAL

-100 SSEERQAQ
+100 SNEERQAQ
-108 NDRESSFIVNQFARD
+108 NDRESAFIVNQFARD

-132 PDGRNIGL
+132 PDGRSIGM
-140 AYFRNRGFRDDIIE
+140 AYFRSRGFRADIIE

-170 TALSKGYN
+170 TAIAKGYN
-178 EKYLISYE
+178 EKFLTSYE
-186 VQMKVDGKDKSVT
+186 AKVKVNDRDETVT
-199 KGTGICYKRDDG
+199 KGTGICYKREDG

-224 WISLSGKVIAFGARL
+224 WISLSGKVVAFGGRL

-254 PNSEIFTKER
+254 PDSEIFHKER

-339 TRGAEMLLQEGM
+339 TRSAEMLLQEGM

-364 DSFARKHTADEYRQ
+364 DSFARKHTAQEYRQ
-378 FINDHSVDYIRFIT
+378 FIDDNATDYIRFKT
-392 SMLLKQAGN
+392 NLLLKQAGN
-401 DPLKRGA
+401 DPLKRGE
-408 AIREV
+408 AIREI

-434 DMLGVE
+434 DMLGIE
-440 EKRMVGYVAEQRQK
+440 EKRMVGYVADQRK
-454 NREAE
+454 TNREAE
-459 EKRRTTAAKASEES
+459 DKRKAVAAQSPQVPQNQDVSQGPAPLDVVSSQSEMRD
-473 QPSAPSQQEMPP
+473 APPMPP
-485 VAPLSDMGLEY
+485 IDDLPNRDMSPN
-496 REGGNPQPQD
+496 REEVQAGNEL
-506 APIAGGDSSQD
+506 ISVNSQ
-517 FPFAGDDPSQ
+517 S
-527 NSPIAG
+527 
-533 GNTLQGS
+533 
-540 PSKIEEG
+540 
-547 ENRGNQK
+547 
-554 NAQMAKALYKHER
+554 AKALYKYEFH
-567 LIIQLVVRYGE
+567 IMQLVVRYGE
-578 KTMAEL
+578 KIMCEL
-584 TDEEGNITKVSVID
+584 TDEEGNNTPVTVID
-598 FVSANLEQD
+598 FVSSTLEQD
-607 DMVLSD
+607 DMVLTN
-613 PLFREMLRQ
+613 PLFREMLKL
-622 AVEHQHDP
+622 AVEHQHETD
-630 EFSAERYFINHP
+630 FSAERYFINHP
-642 ETAISKMALELV
+642 NTAISQMALELV
-654 SDRYQLSKY
+654 SERYQLSKY
-663 HYKNQTIVSDENRL
+663 HSKYQTIVADDQRL
-677 QELATEIATSYK
+677 QELSTEITISYK
-689 YAIVNELLKEVMRQ
+689 YAIVNESLQEVLRQ
-703 LQDPAIAANELKCAQ
+703 LQDPAIAVDGLKCAQ

-723 TELREVQAY
+723 TELREIQAE
-732 LAKILG
+732 LAKRLG
-738 ERVILS
+738 ERVVLTF
-744 V
+744 

>member
-1 MIDQVTIDKI
+1 MIDQATIDRI

-45 PSFSVSPSRNI
+45 PSFSVSPARNI

-71 IMEHEQVTYVEAL
+71 IMEHEQITYLEAL

-100 SSEERQAQ
+100 SNEERQAQ
-108 NDRESSFIVNQFARD
+108 NDRESAFIVNQFARD

-132 PDGRNIGL
+132 PDGRSIGL

-170 TALSKGYN
+170 TAIAKGYN
-178 EKYLISYE
+178 EKFLTSYE
-186 VQMKVDGKDKSVT
+186 AKVKVNDRDETVT
-199 KGTGICYKRDDG
+199 KGTGICYKREDG

-224 WISLSGKVIAFGARL
+224 WISLSGKVVAFGGRL

-254 PNSEIFTKER
+254 PDSEIFHKER

-339 TRGAEMLLQEGM
+339 TRSAEMLLQEGM

-364 DSFARKHTADEYRQ
+364 DSFARKHTAQEYRQ
-378 FINDHSVDYIRFIT
+378 FIDDNATDYIRFKT
-392 SMLLKQAGN
+392 NLLLKQAGN
-401 DPLKRGA
+401 DPLKRGE
-408 AIREV
+408 AIREI

-434 DMLGVE
+434 DMLGIE
-440 EKRMVGYVAEQRQK
+440 EKRMVGYVADQRK
-454 NREAE
+454 TNREAE
-459 EKRRTTAAKASEES
+459 DKRKAVAAQSPQVPQNQDVSQGPAPLDVVSSQSEMRD
-473 QPSAPSQQEMPP
+473 APPMPP
-485 VAPLSDMGLEY
+485 IDDLPNRDMSPN
-496 REGGNPQPQD
+496 REEVQAGNEL
-506 APIAGGDSSQD
+506 ISVNSQ
-517 FPFAGDDPSQ
+517 S
-527 NSPIAG
+527 
-533 GNTLQGS
+533 
-540 PSKIEEG
+540 
-547 ENRGNQK
+547 
-554 NAQMAKALYKHER
+554 AKALYKYEFH
-567 LIIQLVVRYGE
+567 IMQLVVRYGE
-578 KTMAEL
+578 KIMCEL
-584 TDEEGNITKVSVID
+584 TDEEGNNTPVTVID
-598 FVSANLEQD
+598 FVSSTLEQD
-607 DMVLSD
+607 DMVLTN
-613 PLFREMLRQ
+613 PLFREMLKL
-622 AVEHQHDP
+622 AVEHQHETD
-630 EFSAERYFINHP
+630 FSAERYFINHP
-642 ETAISKMALELV
+642 NTAISQMALELV
-654 SDRYQLSKY
+654 SERYQLSKY
-663 HYKNQTIVSDENRL
+663 HSKYQTIVADDQRL
-677 QELATEIATSYK
+677 QELSTEITISYK
-689 YAIVNELLKEVMRQ
+689 YAIVNESLQEVLRQ
-703 LQDPAIAANELKCAQ
+703 LQDPAIAIDGLKCAQ

-723 TELREVQAY
+723 TELREIQAE
-732 LAKILG
+732 LAKRLG
-738 ERVILS
+738 ERVVLTF
-744 V
+744 

>member
-1 MIDQVTIDKI
+1 MIDQATVDRI

-45 PSFSVSPSRNI
+45 PSFSVSPARNI

-71 IMEHEQVTYVEAL
+71 IMEHEQITYVEAL

-108 NDRESSFIVNQFARD
+108 SDRESAFIVNQFARD

-132 PDGRNIGL
+132 VDGRSIGL

-154 KFQLGYALQQR
+154 KFQLGYALPQR
-165 DAFPK
+165 DALPK
-170 TALSKGYN
+170 AALSKGFN
-178 EKYLISYE
+178 EKFLTSYE
-186 VQMKVDGKDKSVT
+186 TQVKVDGKDTTLV
-199 KGTGICYKRDDG
+199 KGTGICYKREDG

-224 WISLSGKVIAFGARL
+224 WISLSGKVIAFGGRL

-254 PNSEIFTKER
+254 PDSEIFHKER

-296 CGVENVVANSGT
+296 CGLENVVANSGT

-339 TRGAEMLLQEGM
+339 TRSAEMLLQDGM

-364 DSFARKHTADEYRQ
+364 DSFARKHTAQEYRQ
-378 FINDHSVDYIRFIT
+378 FIDDHATDYIRFKT
-392 SMLLKQAGN
+392 DLLLRQAGN
-401 DPLKRGA
+401 DPLKRGE

-440 EKRMVGYVAEQRQK
+440 EKRMVGYVATQRK
-454 NREAE
+454 TNRETE
-459 EKRRTTAAKASEES
+459 EKRRALAAQTPSTS
-473 QPSAPSQQEMPP
+473 QDTSSLMPEAP
-485 VAPLSDMGLEY
+485 
-496 REGGNPQPQD
+496 D
-506 APIAGGDSSQD
+506 APPLPTI
-517 FPFAGDDPSQ
+517 DDLP
-527 NSPIAG
+527 
-533 GNTLQGS
+533 
-540 PSKIEEG
+540 EG
-547 ENRGNQK
+547 ESGHISELSGQNQMVNGQSIERQAGSEPADSKQNRTESTAK
-554 NAQMAKALYKHER
+554 SSFSKALYKYER
-567 LIIQLVVRYGE
+567 SIIQLVVRYGE
-578 KTMAEL
+578 KTMCEL
-584 TDEEGNITKVSVID
+584 TDEEGNTTPVSVID
-598 FVSANLEQD
+598 FVDATLHQD
-607 DMVLSD
+607 EMELTH
-613 PLFREMLRQ
+613 PLFREMLRL
-622 AVEHQHDP
+622 AVEHQHDADYI
-630 EFSAERYFINHP
+630 AERFFINHP
-642 ETAISKMALELV
+642 DTTISQMALELV

-663 HYKNQTIVSDENRL
+663 HFKNQTIVTDENRL
-677 QELATEIATSYK
+677 QELATEITINYK
-689 YAIVNELLKEVMRQ
+689 YAIVNESLKEVMRQ
-703 LQDPAIAANELKCAQ
+703 LQDPVIVNNEVKCAQ
-718 TIKRY
+718 TIQRY
-723 TELREVQAY
+723 TELREVQADF
-732 LAKILG
+732 AKRLG
-738 ERVILS
+738 ERVILEF
-744 V
+744 

>member
-1 MIDQVTIDKI
+1 MIDQATIDRI

-45 PSFSVSPSRNI
+45 PSFSVSPARNI

-71 IMEHEQVTYVEAL
+71 IMEHEQITYLEAL

-100 SSEERQAQ
+100 SNEERQAQ
-108 NDRESSFIVNQFARD
+108 NDRESAFIVNQFARD

-132 PDGRNIGL
+132 PDRRSICL

-170 TALSKGYN
+170 TAIAKGYN
-178 EKYLISYE
+178 EKFLTSYE
-186 VQMKVDGKDKSVT
+186 AKVKVNDREETVT
-199 KGTGICYKRDDG
+199 KGTGICYKREDG

-224 WISLSGKVIAFGARL
+224 WISLSGKVVAFGGRL

-254 PNSEIFTKER
+254 PDSEIFHKER

-339 TRGAEMLLQEGM
+339 TRSAEMLLQEGM

-364 DSFARKHTADEYRQ
+364 DSFARKHTAQEYRQ
-378 FINDHSVDYIRFIT
+378 FIDDNATDYIRFKT
-392 SMLLKQAGN
+392 NLLLKQAGN
-401 DPLKRGA
+401 DPLKRGE
-408 AIREV
+408 AIREI

-434 DMLGVE
+434 DMLGIE
-440 EKRMVGYVAEQRQK
+440 EKRMVGYVADQRK
-454 NREAE
+454 TNREAE
-459 EKRRTTAAKASEES
+459 DKRKAVAAQSPQVPQNQDVSQGPAPLDVVSSQSEMRD
-473 QPSAPSQQEMPP
+473 APPMPP
-485 VAPLSDMGLEY
+485 IDDLPNRDMSPN
-496 REGGNPQPQD
+496 REEVQAGNEL
-506 APIAGGDSSQD
+506 ISVNSQ
-517 FPFAGDDPSQ
+517 S
-527 NSPIAG
+527 
-533 GNTLQGS
+533 
-540 PSKIEEG
+540 
-547 ENRGNQK
+547 
-554 NAQMAKALYKHER
+554 AKALYKYEFH
-567 LIIQLVVRYGE
+567 IMQLVVRYGE
-578 KTMAEL
+578 KIMCEL
-584 TDEEGNITKVSVID
+584 TDEEGNNTPVTVID
-598 FVSANLEQD
+598 FVSSTLEQD
-607 DMVLSD
+607 DMVLTN
-613 PLFREMLRQ
+613 PLFREMLKL
-622 AVEHQHDP
+622 AVEHQHETD
-630 EFSAERYFINHP
+630 FSAERYFINHP
-642 ETAISKMALELV
+642 NTAISQMALELV
-654 SDRYQLSKY
+654 SERYQLSKY
-663 HYKNQTIVSDENRL
+663 HSKYQTIVADDQRL
-677 QELATEIATSYK
+677 QELSTEITISYK
-689 YAIVNELLKEVMRQ
+689 YAIVNESLQEVLRQ
-703 LQDPAIAANELKCAQ
+703 LQDPAIAIDGLKCAQ

-723 TELREVQAY
+723 TELREIQAE
-732 LAKILG
+732 LAKRLG
-738 ERVILS
+738 ERVVLTF
-744 V
+744 

>member
-1 MIDQVTIDKI
+1 MIDQATIDRI

-45 PSFSVSPSRNI
+45 PSFSVSPARNI

-71 IMEHEQVTYVEAL
+71 IMEHEQITYIEAL

-100 SSEERQAQ
+100 SNEERQAQ
-108 NDRESSFIVNQFARD
+108 NDRESAFIVNQFARD

-132 PDGRNIGL
+132 PDGRSIGM
-140 AYFRNRGFRDDIIE
+140 AYFRSRGFRDDIIE

-170 TALSKGYN
+170 TAIAKGYN
-178 EKYLISYE
+178 EKFLTSYE
-186 VQMKVDGKDKSVT
+186 AKVKVNDRDETVT
-199 KGTGICYKRDDG
+199 KGTGICYKREDG

-224 WISLSGKVIAFGARL
+224 WISLSGKVVAFGGRL

-254 PNSEIFTKER
+254 PDSEIFHKER

-339 TRGAEMLLQEGM
+339 TRSAEMLLQEGM

-364 DSFARKHTADEYRQ
+364 DSFARKHTAQEYRQ
-378 FINDHSVDYIRFIT
+378 FINDNATDYIRFKT
-392 SMLLKQAGN
+392 NLLLKQAGN
-401 DPLKRGA
+401 DPLKRGE
-408 AIREV
+408 AIREI

-434 DMLGVE
+434 DMLGIE
-440 EKRMVGYVAEQRQK
+440 EKRMVGYVADQRK
-454 NREAE
+454 TNREAE
-459 EKRRTTAAKASEES
+459 DKRKAVAAQTPATS
-473 QPSAPSQQEMPP
+473 QNQDAMQGPVSPQGEMP
-485 VAPLSDMGLEY
+485 
-496 REGGNPQPQD
+496 D
-506 APIAGGDSSQD
+506 APPMPQVDDLPNRDMSPNREEVQAGNELISVNSQ
-517 FPFAGDDPSQ
+517 S
-527 NSPIAG
+527 
-533 GNTLQGS
+533 
-540 PSKIEEG
+540 
-547 ENRGNQK
+547 
-554 NAQMAKALYKHER
+554 AKALYKYEFH
-567 LIIQLVVRYGE
+567 IMQLVVRYGE
-578 KTMAEL
+578 KIMCEL
-584 TDEEGNITKVSVID
+584 TDEEGNNTPVTVID
-598 FVSANLEQD
+598 FVSSTLEQD
-607 DMVLSD
+607 DMVLTN
-613 PLFREMLRQ
+613 PLFREMLKL
-622 AVEHQHDP
+622 AVEHQHETD
-630 EFSAERYFINHP
+630 FSAERYFINHP
-642 ETAISKMALELV
+642 NTAISQMALELV
-654 SDRYQLSKY
+654 SERYQLSKY
-663 HYKNQTIVSDENRL
+663 HSKYQTIVADDQRL
-677 QELATEIATSYK
+677 QELSTEITISYK
-689 YAIVNELLKEVMRQ
+689 YAIVNESLQEVLRQ
-703 LQDPAIAANELKCAQ
+703 LQDPAIAIDGLKCAQ

-723 TELREVQAY
+723 TELREIQAE
-732 LAKILG
+732 LAKRLG
-738 ERVILS
+738 ERVVLTF
-744 V
+744 

>member
-1 MIDQVTIDKI
+1 MIDQATIDRI

-45 PSFSVSPSRNI
+45 PSFSVSPARTI
-56 CKCFACGKGGNPVHF
+56 CTCFACGKGGDTVHF
-71 IMEHEQVTYVEAL
+71 IMENEQVTSLEAL

-100 SSEERQAQ
+100 SNEERQAQ
-108 NDRESSFIVNQFARD
+108 NDRESAFIVNQFARD

-132 PDGRNIGL
+132 PDGRSIGL

-170 TALSKGYN
+170 TAIAKGYN
-178 EKYLISYE
+178 EKFLTSYE
-186 VQMKVDGKDKSVT
+186 SKIKVNDRDETVT
-199 KGTGICYKRDDG
+199 KGTGICYKREDG

-224 WISLSGKVIAFGARL
+224 WISLSGKVVAFGGRL

-254 PNSEIFTKER
+254 PDSEIFHKER

-339 TRGAEMLLQEGM
+339 TRSAEMLLQEGM

-364 DSFARKHTADEYRQ
+364 DSFARKHTAQEYRQ
-378 FINDHSVDYIRFIT
+378 FIDDNATDYIRFKT
-392 SMLLKQAGN
+392 NLLLKQAGN
-401 DPLKRGA
+401 DPLKRGE
-408 AIREV
+408 AIREI

-434 DMLGVE
+434 DMLGIE
-440 EKRMVGYVAEQRQK
+440 EKRMVGYVADQRK
-454 NREAE
+454 TNREAE
-459 EKRRTTAAKASEES
+459 DKRKAVAAQSPQVPQNQDVSQGPAPLDVVSSQSEMRD
-473 QPSAPSQQEMPP
+473 APPMPP
-485 VAPLSDMGLEY
+485 IDDLPNRDMSPN
-496 REGGNPQPQD
+496 REEVQAGNEL
-506 APIAGGDSSQD
+506 ISVNSQ
-517 FPFAGDDPSQ
+517 S
-527 NSPIAG
+527 
-533 GNTLQGS
+533 
-540 PSKIEEG
+540 
-547 ENRGNQK
+547 
-554 NAQMAKALYKHER
+554 AKVLYKYEFH
-567 LIIQLVVRYGE
+567 IMQLVVRYGE
-578 KTMAEL
+578 KIMCEL
-584 TDEEGNITKVSVID
+584 TDEEGNNTPVTVID
-598 FVSANLEQD
+598 FVSSTLEQD
-607 DMVLSD
+607 DMVLTN
-613 PLFREMLRQ
+613 PLFREMLKL
-622 AVEHQHDP
+622 AVEHQHETD
-630 EFSAERYFINHP
+630 FSAERYFINHP
-642 ETAISKMALELV
+642 NTAISQMALELV
-654 SDRYQLSKY
+654 SERYQLSKY
-663 HYKNQTIVSDENRL
+663 HSKYQTIVADDQRL
-677 QELATEIATSYK
+677 QELSTEITISYK
-689 YAIVNELLKEVMRQ
+689 YAIVNESLQEVLRQ
-703 LQDPAIAANELKCAQ
+703 LQDPAIAIDGLKCAQ

-723 TELREVQAY
+723 TELREIQAE
-732 LAKILG
+732 LAKRLG
-738 ERVILS
+738 ERVVLTF
-744 V
+744 

>member
-1 MIDQVTIDKI
+1 MIDQATIDRI

-45 PSFSVSPSRNI
+45 PSFSVSPARNI

-71 IMEHEQVTYVEAL
+71 IMEHEQITYIEAL

-100 SSEERQAQ
+100 SNEERQAQ
-108 NDRESSFIVNQFARD
+108 NDRESAFIVNQFARD

-132 PDGRNIGL
+132 PDGRSIGL

-170 TALSKGYN
+170 TAIAKGYN
-178 EKYLISYE
+178 EKFLTSYE
-186 VQMKVDGKDKSVT
+186 AKVKVNDRDETVT
-199 KGTGICYKRDDG
+199 KGTGICYKREDG

-224 WISLSGKVIAFGARL
+224 WISLSGKVVAFGGRL

-254 PNSEIFTKER
+254 PDSEIFHKER

-339 TRGAEMLLQEGM
+339 TRSAEMLLQEGM

-364 DSFARKHTADEYRQ
+364 DSFARKHTAQEYRQ
-378 FINDHSVDYIRFIT
+378 FIDDNATDYIRFKT
-392 SMLLKQAGN
+392 NLLLKQAGN
-401 DPLKRGA
+401 DPLKRGE
-408 AIREV
+408 AIREI

-434 DMLGVE
+434 DMLGIE
-440 EKRMVGYVAEQRQK
+440 EKRMVGYVADQRK
-454 NREAE
+454 TNREAE
-459 EKRRTTAAKASEES
+459 DKRKAVAAQSPQVPQNQDVSQGPAPLDVVSSQSEMRD
-473 QPSAPSQQEMPP
+473 APPMPP
-485 VAPLSDMGLEY
+485 IDDLPNRDMSPN
-496 REGGNPQPQD
+496 REEVQAGNEL
-506 APIAGGDSSQD
+506 ISVNSQ
-517 FPFAGDDPSQ
+517 S
-527 NSPIAG
+527 
-533 GNTLQGS
+533 
-540 PSKIEEG
+540 
-547 ENRGNQK
+547 
-554 NAQMAKALYKHER
+554 AKVLYKYEFH
-567 LIIQLVVRYGE
+567 IMQLVVRYGE
-578 KTMAEL
+578 TIMCEL
-584 TDEEGNITKVSVID
+584 TDEEGNNTPVTVID
-598 FVSANLEQD
+598 FVSSTLEQD
-607 DMVLSD
+607 DMVLTN
-613 PLFREMLRQ
+613 PLFREMLKL
-622 AVEHQHDP
+622 AVEHQHETD
-630 EFSAERYFINHP
+630 FSAERYFINHP
-642 ETAISKMALELV
+642 NTAISQMALELV
-654 SDRYQLSKY
+654 SERYQLSKY
-663 HYKNQTIVSDENRL
+663 HSKYHTIVADDQRL
-677 QELATEIATSYK
+677 QALSTEITISYK
-689 YAIVNELLKEVMRQ
+689 YAIVNESLQEVLRQ
-703 LQDPAIAANELKCAQ
+703 LQDPAIAIDGLKCAQ

-723 TELREVQAY
+723 TELREIQAE
-732 LAKILG
+732 LAKRLG
-738 ERVILS
+738 ERVVLTF
-744 V
+744 

>member
-1 MIDQVTIDKI
+1 MIDQATVDRI

-45 PSFSVSPSRNI
+45 PSFSVSPARNI

-71 IMEHEQVTYVEAL
+71 IMEHEQITYTEAL

-100 SSEERQAQ
+100 SNEERQAQ
-108 NDRESSFIVNQFARD
+108 NDRESAFIVNQFARD

-132 PDGRNIGL
+132 PDGRSIGL

-170 TALSKGYN
+170 TAIAKGYN
-178 EKYLISYE
+178 EKFLTSYE
-186 VQMKVDGKDKSVT
+186 TKVKEDGKEKDVV

-224 WISLSGKVIAFGARL
+224 WISLSGKVVAFGGRL

-254 PNSEIFTKER
+254 PDSEIFHKER

-317 LHRFTNNIVL
+317 LHRFTNNIIL

-364 DSFARKHTADEYRQ
+364 DSFARKHTTQEYRQ
-378 FINDHSVDYIRFIT
+378 FINDNATDYIRFKT
-392 SMLLKQAGN
+392 GLLLRQAGN
-401 DPLKRGA
+401 DPLKRGD

-413 TKAIAIIPEAI
+413 TKSIAIIPEAI

-434 DMLGVE
+434 DMLGIE
-440 EKRMVGYVAEQRQK
+440 EKRMVGYVADQRK
-454 NREAE
+454 ANRDAE
-459 EKRRTTAAKASEES
+459 EKRKAVAAQSPQAAQERDASQGPAPLNPASS
-473 QPSAPSQQEMPP
+473 QPEMP
-485 VAPLSDMGLEY
+485 
-496 REGGNPQPQD
+496 D
-506 APIAGGDSSQD
+506 APPMPSIDDLPDGDMSLTGEQSQTD
-517 FPFAGDDPSQ
+517 NDPSMKV
-527 NSPIAG
+527 NS
-533 GNTLQGS
+533 QF
-540 PSKIEEG
+540 
-547 ENRGNQK
+547 
-554 NAQMAKALYKHER
+554 AKALYKYELHVM
-567 LIIQLVVRYGE
+567 QLVARYGE
-578 KTMAEL
+578 KVMCEL
-584 TDEEGNITKVSVID
+584 TDEEGNKTPVTVID
-598 FVSANLEQD
+598 FVHSTLEQD
-607 DMVLSD
+607 DMVLTN
-613 PLFREMLRQ
+613 PLFREMLKL
-622 AVEHQHDP
+622 AVEHQHDTD
-630 EFSAERYFINHP
+630 FCAERYFINHP
-642 ETAISKMALELV
+642 NTAISQMALELV
-654 SDRYQLSKY
+654 SERYQLSKY
-663 HYKNQTIVSDENRL
+663 HSKYQTIVADEERL
-677 QELATEIATSYK
+677 QDLSTEITISYK
-689 YAIVNELLKEVMRQ
+689 YAIVNESLKEVLRQ
-703 LQDPAIAANELKCAQ
+703 LQDPTIATNSLKCAQ

-723 TELREVQAY
+723 TELREVQAV
-732 LAKILG
+732 LAKRLG
-738 ERVILS
+738 ERVVLTF
-744 V
+744 

>member
-1 MIDQVTIDKI
+1 MIDQATIDRI

-45 PSFSVSPSRNI
+45 PSFSVSPARNI

-71 IMEHEQVTYVEAL
+71 IMEHEQITYIEAL

-100 SSEERQAQ
+100 SNEERQAQ
-108 NDRESSFIVNQFARD
+108 NDRESAFIVNQFARD

-132 PDGRNIGL
+132 PDGRSIGM
-140 AYFRNRGFRDDIIE
+140 AYFRSRGFRDDIIE

-170 TALSKGYN
+170 TAIAKGYN
-178 EKYLISYE
+178 EKFLTSYE
-186 VQMKVDGKDKSVT
+186 AKVKVNDRDETVT
-199 KGTGICYKRDDG
+199 KGTGICYKREDG

-224 WISLSGKVIAFGARL
+224 WISLSGKVVAFGGRL

-254 PNSEIFTKER
+254 PDSEIFHKER

-339 TRGAEMLLQEGM
+339 TRSAEMLLQEGM

-364 DSFARKHTADEYRQ
+364 DSFARKHTAQEYRQ
-378 FINDHSVDYIRFIT
+378 FINDNATDYIRFKT
-392 SMLLKQAGN
+392 NLLLKQAGN
-401 DPLKRGA
+401 DPLKRGE
-408 AIREV
+408 AIREI

-434 DMLGVE
+434 DMLGIE
-440 EKRMVGYVAEQRQK
+440 EKRMVGYVADQRK
-454 NREAE
+454 TNREAE
-459 EKRRTTAAKASEES
+459 DKRKAVAAQSPQVPQNQDVSQGPAPLDVVSSQSEMRD
-473 QPSAPSQQEMPP
+473 APPMPP
-485 VAPLSDMGLEY
+485 IDDLPNRDMSPN
-496 REGGNPQPQD
+496 REEVQAGNEL
-506 APIAGGDSSQD
+506 ISVNSQ
-517 FPFAGDDPSQ
+517 S
-527 NSPIAG
+527 
-533 GNTLQGS
+533 
-540 PSKIEEG
+540 
-547 ENRGNQK
+547 
-554 NAQMAKALYKHER
+554 AKVLYKYEFH
-567 LIIQLVVRYGE
+567 IMQLVVRYGE
-578 KTMAEL
+578 KIMCEL
-584 TDEEGNITKVSVID
+584 TDEEGNNTPVTVID
-598 FVSANLEQD
+598 FVSSTLEQD
-607 DMVLSD
+607 DMVLTN
-613 PLFREMLRQ
+613 PLFREMLKL
-622 AVEHQHDP
+622 AVEHQHETD
-630 EFSAERYFINHP
+630 FSAERYFINHP
-642 ETAISKMALELV
+642 NTAISQMALELV
-654 SDRYQLSKY
+654 SERYLLSKY
-663 HYKNQTIVSDENRL
+663 HSKYQTIVADDQRL
-677 QELATEIATSYK
+677 QELSTEITISYK
-689 YAIVNELLKEVMRQ
+689 YAIVNESLQEVLRQ
-703 LQDPAIAANELKCAQ
+703 LQDPAIAIDGLKCAQ

-723 TELREVQAY
+723 TELREIQAE
-732 LAKILG
+732 LAKRLG
-738 ERVILS
+738 ERVVLTF
-744 V
+744 

>member
-1 MIDQVTIDKI
+1 MIDQATIDRI

-45 PSFSVSPSRNI
+45 PSFSVSPARNI

-71 IMEHEQVTYVEAL
+71 IMEHEQITYIEAL

-100 SSEERQAQ
+100 SNEERQAQ
-108 NDRESSFIVNQFARD
+108 NDRESAFIVNQFARD

-132 PDGRNIGL
+132 PDGRSIGL

-170 TALSKGYN
+170 TAIAKGYN
-178 EKYLISYE
+178 EKFLTSYE
-186 VQMKVDGKDKSVT
+186 AKVKVNDRDETVT
-199 KGTGICYKRDDG
+199 KGTGICYKREDG

-224 WISLSGKVIAFGARL
+224 WISLSGKVVAFGGRL

-254 PNSEIFTKER
+254 PDSEIFHKER

-339 TRGAEMLLQEGM
+339 TRSAEMLLQEGM

-364 DSFARKHTADEYRQ
+364 DSFARKHTAQEYRQ
-378 FINDHSVDYIRFIT
+378 FIDDNATDYIRFKT
-392 SMLLKQAGN
+392 NLLLKQAGN
-401 DPLKRGA
+401 DPLKRGE
-408 AIREV
+408 AIREI

-434 DMLGVE
+434 DMLGIE
-440 EKRMVGYVAEQRQK
+440 EKRMVGYVADQRK
-454 NREAE
+454 TNREAE
-459 EKRRTTAAKASEES
+459 DKRKAVAAQSPQVPQNQDVSQGPAPLDVVSSQSEMRD
-473 QPSAPSQQEMPP
+473 APPMPP
-485 VAPLSDMGLEY
+485 IDDLPNRDMSPN
-496 REGGNPQPQD
+496 REEVQAGNEL
-506 APIAGGDSSQD
+506 ISVNSQ
-517 FPFAGDDPSQ
+517 S
-527 NSPIAG
+527 
-533 GNTLQGS
+533 
-540 PSKIEEG
+540 
-547 ENRGNQK
+547 
-554 NAQMAKALYKHER
+554 AKVLYKYEFH
-567 LIIQLVVRYGE
+567 IMQLVVRYGE
-578 KTMAEL
+578 TIMCEL
-584 TDEEGNITKVSVID
+584 TDEEGNNTPVTVID
-598 FVSANLEQD
+598 FVSSTLEQD
-607 DMVLSD
+607 DMVLTN
-613 PLFREMLRQ
+613 PLFREMLKL
-622 AVEHQHDP
+622 AVEHQHETD
-630 EFSAERYFINHP
+630 FSAERYFINHP
-642 ETAISKMALELV
+642 NTAISQMALELV
-654 SDRYQLSKY
+654 SERYQLSKY
-663 HYKNQTIVSDENRL
+663 HSKYQTIVADDQRL
-677 QELATEIATSYK
+677 QELSTEITISYK
-689 YAIVNELLKEVMRQ
+689 YAIVNESLQEVLRQ
-703 LQDPAIAANELKCAQ
+703 LQDPAIAIDGLKCAQ

-723 TELREVQAY
+723 TELREIQAE
-732 LAKILG
+732 LAKRLG
-738 ERVILS
+738 ERVVLTF
-744 V
+744 

>member
-1 MIDQVTIDKI
+1 MIDQATIDRI

-45 PSFSVSPSRNI
+45 PSFSVSPARNI

-71 IMEHEQVTYVEAL
+71 IMEHEQITYLEAL

-100 SSEERQAQ
+100 SNEERQAQ
-108 NDRESSFIVNQFARD
+108 NDRESAFIVNQFARD

-132 PDGRNIGL
+132 PDGRSIGL
-140 AYFRNRGFRDDIIE
+140 AYFRSRGFRDDIIE

-170 TALSKGYN
+170 TAIAKGYN
-178 EKYLISYE
+178 EKFLTSYE
-186 VQMKVDGKDKSVT
+186 AKVKVNDREEPVT
-199 KGTGICYKRDDG
+199 KGTGICYKREDG

-224 WISLSGKVIAFGARL
+224 WISLSGKVVAFGGRL

-254 PNSEIFTKER
+254 PDSEIFHKER

-339 TRGAEMLLQEGM
+339 TRSAEMLLQEGM

-364 DSFARKHTADEYRQ
+364 DSFARKHTAQEYRQ
-378 FINDHSVDYIRFIT
+378 FIDDNATDYIRFKT
-392 SMLLKQAGN
+392 NLLLKQAGN
-401 DPLKRGA
+401 DPLKRGE
-408 AIREV
+408 AIREI

-434 DMLGVE
+434 DMLGIE
-440 EKRMVGYVAEQRQK
+440 EKRMVGYVADQRK
-454 NREAE
+454 TNREAE
-459 EKRRTTAAKASEES
+459 DKRKAVAAQSPQVPQNQDVSQGPAPLDVVSSQSEMRD
-473 QPSAPSQQEMPP
+473 APPMPP
-485 VAPLSDMGLEY
+485 IDDLPNRDMSPN
-496 REGGNPQPQD
+496 REEVQAGNEL
-506 APIAGGDSSQD
+506 ISVNSQ
-517 FPFAGDDPSQ
+517 S
-527 NSPIAG
+527 
-533 GNTLQGS
+533 
-540 PSKIEEG
+540 
-547 ENRGNQK
+547 
-554 NAQMAKALYKHER
+554 AKALYKYEFH
-567 LIIQLVVRYGE
+567 IMQLVVRYGE
-578 KTMAEL
+578 KIMCEL
-584 TDEEGNITKVSVID
+584 TDEEGNNTPVTVID
-598 FVSANLEQD
+598 FVSSTLEQD
-607 DMVLSD
+607 DMVLTN
-613 PLFREMLRQ
+613 PLFREMLKL
-622 AVEHQHDP
+622 AVEHQHETD
-630 EFSAERYFINHP
+630 FSAERYFINHP
-642 ETAISKMALELV
+642 NTAISQMALELV
-654 SDRYQLSKY
+654 SERYQLSKY
-663 HYKNQTIVSDENRL
+663 HSKYQTIVADDQRL
-677 QELATEIATSYK
+677 QELSTEITISYK
-689 YAIVNELLKEVMRQ
+689 YAIVNESLQEVLRQ
-703 LQDPAIAANELKCAQ
+703 LQDPAIAIDGLKCAQ

-723 TELREVQAY
+723 TELREIQAE
-732 LAKILG
+732 LAKRLG
-738 ERVILS
+738 ERVVLTF
-744 V
+744 

>member
-1 MIDQVTIDKI
+1 MIDQATIDRI

-45 PSFSVSPSRNI
+45 PSFSVSPARNI

-71 IMEHEQVTYVEAL
+71 IMEHEQITYLEAL

-100 SSEERQAQ
+100 SNEERQAQ
-108 NDRESSFIVNQFARD
+108 NDRESAFIVNQFARD

-132 PDGRNIGL
+132 PDGRSIGL
-140 AYFRNRGFRDDIIE
+140 AYFRSRGFRDDIIE

-170 TALSKGYN
+170 TAIAKGYN
-178 EKYLISYE
+178 EKFLTSYE
-186 VQMKVDGKDKSVT
+186 AKVKVNDREETVT
-199 KGTGICYKRDDG
+199 KGTGICYKREDG

-224 WISLSGKVIAFGARL
+224 WISLSGKVVAFGGRL

-254 PNSEIFTKER
+254 PDSEIFHKER

-339 TRGAEMLLQEGM
+339 TRSAEMLLQEGM

-364 DSFARKHTADEYRQ
+364 DSFARKHTAQEYRQ
-378 FINDHSVDYIRFIT
+378 FIDDNATDYIRFKT
-392 SMLLKQAGN
+392 NLLLKQAGN
-401 DPLKRGA
+401 DPLKRGE
-408 AIREV
+408 AIREI

-434 DMLGVE
+434 DMLGIE
-440 EKRMVGYVAEQRQK
+440 EKRMVGYVADQRK
-454 NREAE
+454 TNREAE
-459 EKRRTTAAKASEES
+459 DKRKAVAAQTPSTS
-473 QPSAPSQQEMPP
+473 QNQDAMQGPVSPQGEMP
-485 VAPLSDMGLEY
+485 
-496 REGGNPQPQD
+496 D
-506 APIAGGDSSQD
+506 APPMPQVDDLPNRDMSPNREEVQAGNELISVNSQ
-517 FPFAGDDPSQ
+517 S
-527 NSPIAG
+527 
-533 GNTLQGS
+533 
-540 PSKIEEG
+540 
-547 ENRGNQK
+547 
-554 NAQMAKALYKHER
+554 AKVLYKYEFH
-567 LIIQLVVRYGE
+567 IMQLVVRYGE
-578 KTMAEL
+578 KIMCEL
-584 TDEEGNITKVSVID
+584 TDEEGNNTPVTVID
-598 FVSANLEQD
+598 FVSSTLEQD
-607 DMVLSD
+607 DMVLTN
-613 PLFREMLRQ
+613 PLFREMLKL
-622 AVEHQHDP
+622 AVEHQHETD
-630 EFSAERYFINHP
+630 FSAERYFINHP
-642 ETAISKMALELV
+642 NTAISQMALELV
-654 SDRYQLSKY
+654 SERYQLSKY
-663 HYKNQTIVSDENRL
+663 HSKYQTIVADDQRL
-677 QELATEIATSYK
+677 QELSTEITISYK
-689 YAIVNELLKEVMRQ
+689 YAIVNESLQEVLRQ
-703 LQDPAIAANELKCAQ
+703 LQDPAIAIDGLKCAQ

-723 TELREVQAY
+723 TELREIQAE
-732 LAKILG
+732 LAKRLG
-738 ERVILS
+738 ERVVLTF
-744 V
+744 